1 MNLLNKKLKDK
12 LKALD
17 DIDKQYIIN
26 IKNKKTQPTK
36 NCEPN
41 NSINSID
48 IIKRTVNEKF
58 DKIYSDFILNENS
71 YYHYEG
77 AKNKKN
83 YSMNKTNFDKDPTNE
98 DSIEKDNNNDFDSEN
113 NIEHF
118 QYQNNSEMEIGER
131 LYNYGIFLKNK
142 LQNQRQIEEN
152 RIKLLM
158 RPKISSRSKSN
169 IRNPEKISE
178 RLFQNYKKNIVN
190 KNPNKSNSNSNISN
204 NDTNFSFHPKINK
217 KSLLIAKN
225 LEPSFIRLN
234 KKKKINNSLFN
245 NNKGIKDMKHDIFS
259 FNYKNNNN
267 SRKDKKNNNKNIF
280 EKMNSLYLKGVE
292 ERQKKEKIYNE
303 NKRIKNDEYKQFT
316 FKPNINKN
324 ISIFKKNNENKK
336 KNNSKKEENGIY
348 NIYKKQ
354 LEWKK
359 KIDNKNIKKKEKKD
373 EAIYKQC
380 TFKPD
385 ISRHNSKNNEK
396 NLSKVLAEMNEYV
409 EKRRKNI
416 RYKKIEE
423 MYKNKRLGGGGSEYM
438 IRATIPQEFEL
449 ETDTRNK
456 NLDKNKYRSCDN
468 FHINKNNLL
477 IEQNSDK
484 KSINNE
490 NEKNYWF
497 FKEEMNNSKNNSNK
511 KVSNKN
517 NETKS
522 QKDFFEAVNML
533 HDKLEKLNI

>member
-1 MNLLNKKLKDK
+1 MNLLNKKLKEK
-12 LKALD
+12 LKTLD

-26 IKNKKTQPTK
+26 VKNKKSHTSK

-41 NSINSID
+41 NSMNSID

-71 YYHYEG
+71 YYHHEG
-77 AKNKKN
+77 GNYKKN
-83 YSMNKTNFDKDPTNE
+83 YSMNKTNLDKDPTNE
-98 DSIEKDNNNDFDSEN
+98 DSIAKDNNNDSDLEN
-113 NIEHF
+113 NIEKDMYF
-118 QYQNNSEMEIGER
+118 QYQNNSEMEVGQR

-142 LQNQRQIEEN
+142 LENQRQREEN

-158 RPKISSRSKSN
+158 RPKISARSKSN
-169 IRNPEKISE
+169 IRNPDKISE
-178 RLFQNYKKNIVN
+178 RLFQNYKKNIVKKN
-190 KNPNKSNSNSNISN
+190 KNNTNNINRSN

-217 KSLLIAKN
+217 KSLLIANN

-234 KKKKINNSLFN
+234 KKKKIKNNSLFN
-245 NNKGIKDMKHDIFS
+245 NKEVKDMKHDIFS

-267 SRKDKKNNNKNIF
+267 SKKDKKKDNRNIF
-280 EKMNSLYLKGVE
+280 EKMNNLYLKGVE
-292 ERQKKEKIYNE
+292 EKKKKEKIYND
-303 NKRIKNDEYKQFT
+303 NQRKKDDEYKQFT
-316 FKPNINKN
+316 FKPNINT
-324 ISIFKKNNENKK
+324 FKKKEHGNKK
-336 KNNSKKEENGIY
+336 KNNSKKEENSIY
-348 NIYKKQ
+348 NMYKKQ
-354 LEWKK
+354 FEWKK
-359 KIDNKNIKKKEKKD
+359 KIENKNIKKKEKNE
-373 EAIYKQC
+373 EAKYKLC
-380 TFKPD
+380 TFKPE
-385 ISRHNSKNNEK
+385 ITQHNYKNNDK

-423 MYKNKRLGGGGSEYM
+423 MYKNKRLGGGGSEY
-438 IRATIPQEFEL
+438 IIKATIPQEFEL

-456 NLDKNKYRSCDN
+456 NLDKNKNRSCDN

-497 FKEEMNNSKNNSNK
+497 FKDETNNSNNNNT

-522 QKDFFEAVNML
+522 QMDFFEAVNLL
-533 HDKLEKLNI
+533 HDKLGKFNI

>member
-26 IKNKKTQPTK
+26 VKNKKSHTAK
-36 NCEPN
+36 NCERN
-41 NSINSID
+41 NSMNSID

-71 YYHYEG
+71 YYHHEG
-77 AKNKKN
+77 AVNKKN

-98 DSIEKDNNNDFDSEN
+98 DSIGKDNNDSDLEN

-118 QYQNNSEMEIGER
+118 QYQNNAEMEIGER

-142 LQNQRQIEEN
+142 LQNQRQMEEN

-158 RPKISSRSKSN
+158 RPRISARSKSN

-190 KNPNKSNSNSNISN
+190 KDKNKSNDISK
-204 NDTNFSFHPKINK
+204 NDKNFSFHPKINK

-234 KKKKINNSLFN
+234 KKKKIKNNSLFD
-245 NNKGIKDMKHDIFS
+245 NKGIKDMKHDIFS
-259 FNYKNNNN
+259 FNNKYNNKNK
-267 SRKDKKNNNKNIF
+267 KDKKNDNKNIF
-280 EKMNSLYLKGVE
+280 EKMNNLYLKGVE
-292 ERQKKEKIYNE
+292 ELQKKEKIYNE
-303 NKRIKNDEYKQFT
+303 NKKIKNDEYKQFS

-324 ISIFKKNNENKK
+324 IYIFQKNGNQNNK
-336 KNNSKKEENGIY
+336 KNNSKTKENSIY

-354 LEWKK
+354 FEWKK
-359 KIDNKNIKKKEKKD
+359 KIDNKNIKKKEEKEK
-373 EAIYKQC
+373 AIYKKC
-380 TFKPD
+380 TFKPE
-385 ISRHNSKNNEK
+385 ISQHNSKNNEK

-416 RYKKIEE
+416 RYKQIEE
-423 MYKNKRLGGGGSEYM
+423 MYKNKRLGEGGSEY
-438 IRATIPQEFEL
+438 IIKTTIPKEFEL

-456 NLDKNKYRSCDN
+456 NLDKNKNRSCDN
-468 FHINKNNLL
+468 FHINKNNFL

-484 KSINNE
+484 KSISNE

-497 FKEEMNNSKNNSNK
+497 FKEEMNNSKNNNI

-517 NETKS
+517 NETES
-522 QKDFFEAVNML
+522 QMDFFEAVNML

>member
-1 MNLLNKKLKDK
+1 MNLLNRKLKDK

-26 IKNKKTQPTK
+26 IKKNKNHTTK
-36 NCEPN
+36 NYEQN
-41 NSINSID
+41 NNINSID

-71 YYHYEG
+71 YYNPEG
-77 AKNKKN
+77 GKNKKN

-98 DSIEKDNNNDFDSEN
+98 DSIAKDNNNDSDLD

-118 QYQNNSEMEIGER
+118 QYQNNSEMEVGQR

-142 LQNQRQIEEN
+142 LENQRLMEEN

-158 RPKISSRSKSN
+158 KPRISTRSKSN

-178 RLFQNYKKNIVN
+178 RLFQNYKKNIIN
-190 KNPNKSNSNSNISN
+190 KNKNKSNISN

-217 KSLLIAKN
+217 KSLLIANN

-234 KKKKINNSLFN
+234 KKKKIKNNSQF

-267 SRKDKKNNNKNIF
+267 SKKDKKNNNNKNIF
-280 EKMNSLYLKGVE
+280 EKMNNLYLKGVE
-292 ERQKKEKIYNE
+292 ERQKKEKIYHE
-303 NKRIKNDEYKQFT
+303 KQKIKDDEYKQFT
-316 FKPNINKN
+316 FKPHINKN
-324 ISIFKKNNENKK
+324 IYTFKKDDNKNK
-336 KNNSKKEENGIY
+336 KNNSKKEVNSIY

-354 LEWKK
+354 FEWKK

-380 TFKPD
+380 TFKPE
-385 ISRHNSKNNEK
+385 ISKHNYKNNDK
-396 NLSKVLAEMNEYV
+396 NISKVLAEMNEYV

-416 RYKKIEE
+416 KYKKIEE
-423 MYKNKRLGGGGSEYM
+423 KYKNRRLGGGGSEYIM
-438 IRATIPQEFEL
+438 KTTIPQEFEL

-456 NLDKNKYRSCDN
+456 NLNKNKNRSCDN

-477 IEQNSDK
+477 IEQNSSK

-497 FKEEMNNSKNNSNK
+497 YKEEMNNSKNNNT

-517 NETKS
+517 NEAVS
-522 QKDFFEAVNML
+522 QIDFFEAVNIL